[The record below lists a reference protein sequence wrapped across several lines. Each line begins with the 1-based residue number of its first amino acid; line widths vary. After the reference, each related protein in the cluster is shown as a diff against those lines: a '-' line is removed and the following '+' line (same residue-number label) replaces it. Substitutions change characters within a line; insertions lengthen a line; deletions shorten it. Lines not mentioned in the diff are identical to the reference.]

1 MCSSVEIFVLG
12 PQWTQISLQ
21 PEWLINDGFF
31 DRPTMACTQIPVHSW
46 GTEQGFWRWLEGR
59 VNQRVYTVI
68 LSGAG

>member
-46 GTEQGFWRWLEGR
+46 GTEQGFWH
-59 VNQRVYTVI
+59 
-68 LSGAG
+68 